1 MIHEVMNWGVLTYAK
16 RYILGGFKYRRH
28 GIWLKKDSLAAK
40 DVFWTQDWWSSQ
52 LLNDQSNG
60 PAYNEWGHLF
70 RFKPRPSGSTSVKA
84 ISPSYFILVKIK
96 CLLAWEKGL
105 DLRQNKK
112 KSTTSRYTKWLVF
125 TSFVWTLRSLGTMIC
140 LTGSWWGALSKCHG
154 NIMLFLS
161 GGRTLLFQGQRKCLF
176 RGFWCSY

>member
-60 PAYNEWGHLF
+60 PTYNEWGHLF

-112 KSTTSRYTKWLVF
+112 NPQLPGTRNDLCSPALYEHWDLWVVCYPSRTMFILTYCVCHMYVTYDISHVS
-125 TSFVWTLRSLGTMIC
+125 SFI
-140 LTGSWWGALSKCHG
+140 
-154 NIMLFLS
+154 
-161 GGRTLLFQGQRKCLF
+161 
-176 RGFWCSY
+176 